1 MLFLAVFCGFLAE
14 YQLEHKIEK
23 EKGKQYIIS
32 FYEDLK
38 TDTVLLEEIIRDY
51 ENKVKALKQI
61 EPCYQAINRQN
72 KPDTCLYNLFIMTG
86 GFNDLVYTDRTL
98 QQLKNAGGLR
108 LLLKEDAD
116 SILIYDNSLRM
127 YIKIETTA
135 FQEIQYKVRD
145 MTTSILHHQGLTNPG
160 PNTVLYGWNPE
171 TINKYFNLLYIYNN
185 YCQSNLQEMIQIK
198 SKAISLLEYFKR
210 KYHLN

>member
-1 MLFLAVFCGFLAE
+1 M
-14 YQLEHKIEK
+14 EHKIEK
-23 EKGKQYIIS
+23 ERGKQYIIS

-38 TDTVLLEEIIRDY
+38 TDTVLFEDIIRSY
-51 ENKVKALKQI
+51 EKKVNALKQI

-72 KPDTCLYNLFIMTG
+72 KPDTCLFNLFIITG
-86 GFNDLVYTDRTL
+86 GFSDLVYTDRTL

-135 FQEIQYKVRD
+135 FQEIQNKIRD
-145 MTTSILHHQGLTNPG
+145 MTISILHHQGFTNPG
-160 PNTVLYGWNPE
+160 SAKVVYAWSPE
-171 TINKYFNLLYIYNN
+171 TINKYFNLLSIYNS
-185 YCQSNLQEMIQIK
+185 YCQGNLQEMIQIK
-198 SKAISLLEYFKR
+198 GNAISLLEYFKS
-210 KYHLN
+210 KYHLK